1 MRLFGVAAFVAFFSI
16 SHGALT
22 IEKVASLMIRI
33 GKEKICGGILLD
45 NRHILTAAHCFFRAG
60 TVCTRSFDLT
70 RWKQATDDPKEMV
83 IEFGGN
89 CIGCTSPKEGDIPT
103 TSYPSIVEKVMILKR
118 FVISRCRRSDIAVLR
133 LNRPIDHKLAS
144 EMDIRIPY
152 EAKIPSNASLE
163 VSGFG
168 LSNVYHK
175 KLTLSNFKAKIR
187 PCTRNVKDSICVEEN
202 ENNVCLTHT
211 GSALL
216 EKPSNR
222 STEQITIHGVETHG
236 TGCRRMHS
244 ILAQRKAGTDVKYYL
259 KGLYFTSTGYYAPF
273 ICKAT
278 DNRVRIDGDIKC
290 DDLKKKKEIGS
301 TDFTDRPSRQRVN
314 AVHFYVHGVWF
325 DTNKNRPLQTL
336 VALNRQVEQWR
347 EDYWKGLSRGD
358 QVHWQNE
365 FAKHNGNLGQ
375 RQYFPDSMA
384 IYNSATDI
392 LTILERFVGLP
403 QPIDFN
409 DLEDAVR
416 SKGFLL

>member
-290 DDLKKKKEIGS
+290 DDLKKKKVS
-301 TDFTDRPSRQRVN
+301 
-314 AVHFYVHGVWF
+314 
-325 DTNKNRPLQTL
+325 
-336 VALNRQVEQWR
+336 
-347 EDYWKGLSRGD
+347 
-358 QVHWQNE
+358 
-365 FAKHNGNLGQ
+365 
-375 RQYFPDSMA
+375 
-384 IYNSATDI
+384 
-392 LTILERFVGLP
+392 ILEF
-403 QPIDFN
+403 
-409 DLEDAVR
+409 
-416 SKGFLL
+416 